1 MSSFSFTSLYIQF
14 WIGDFTVGLCATS
27 RVTVRCTWSH
37 LRLNFSLTLYI
48 SAGLHAG
55 QVCGTACRTLF
66 FFILFATLA
75 HDSIDTPA
83 HSLVDLAPK
92 HTQAFF
98 P

>member
-1 MSSFSFTSLYIQF
+1 MQ
-14 WIGDFTVGLCATS
+14 VK
-27 RVTVRCTWSH
+27 
-37 LRLNFSLTLYI
+37 
-48 SAGLHAG
+48 SAALHAEHF
-55 QVCGTACRTLF
+55 F